1 MEQQMIDVL
10 CDEDD
15 DANTPLTGEERE
27 QLIPSYITTRAELN
41 EAEHIGIAQ
50 ASRWLFARKRDIASD
65 ALLQE
70 LHYRMFSEVWRWAG
84 QYRMSARNIVV
95 DAYKISIE
103 MRQLAD
109 DVRYQVAHKSYP
121 ADEIAIRFSHRLVWI
136 HAFANGNGRHSR
148 LVADYLAMQLGQPR
162 FSWGRSSLVDAGTN
176 RNNYVAALRLADQND
191 ISALIGFARS

>member
-1 MEQQMIDVL
+1 MTGAL
-10 CDEDD
+10 FDEDD

-27 QLIPSYITTRAELN
+27 QLIPSYITTRTELN

-84 QYRMSARNIVV
+84 QYRKSLRNIGV
-95 DAYKISIE
+95 DAYRIGIE

-109 DVRYQVAHKSYP
+109 DVRFQIEHQSFPV
-121 ADEIAIRFSHRLVWI
+121 DEIAVRFSHRLVRI

-148 LVADYLAMQLGQPR
+148 LVADYLAMQLGRPR
-162 FSWGRSSLVDAGTN
+162 FSWGRSSLADAGTN
-176 RNNYVAALRLADQND
+176 RNNYIAALRLADQND
-191 ISALIGFARS
+191 ISALIAFARS